1 VVGVQLLT
9 PGLPGQM
16 LVLARR
22 EIGGNALELSRI
34 DRVLGTP
41 AAGHRAVGDEKPAA
55 HREHA

>member
-1 VVGVQLLT
+1 VVGFQLLT
-9 PGLPGQM
+9 LGLLGQM
-16 LVLARR
+16 RVLARR

-41 AAGHRAVGDEKPAA
+41 AAGHWPVGDEKPAA